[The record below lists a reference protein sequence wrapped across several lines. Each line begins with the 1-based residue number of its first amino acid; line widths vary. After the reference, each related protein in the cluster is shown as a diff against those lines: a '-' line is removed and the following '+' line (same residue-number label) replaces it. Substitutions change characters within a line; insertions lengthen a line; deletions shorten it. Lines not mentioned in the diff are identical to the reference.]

1 MSVSLNSTEARK
13 ETEKLRAEI
22 ERHNRLYYIEAAP
35 EISDR
40 EYDAL
45 LHRLETLEKQFPE
58 LATPDSP
65 TRRVGGEPL
74 KGFENVRHT
83 VPMISLAN
91 TYNKEELVEFDA
103 RVRKLLG
110 GMP

>member
-1 MSVSLNSTEARK
+1 MSTGQKSPA
-13 ETEKLRAEI
+13 LRAATLRREI
-22 ERHNRLYYIEAAP
+22 ERHNRLYYVLAAP

-45 LHRLETLEKQFPE
+45 YRELETLEARHPE

-74 KGFENVRHT
+74 EAFAPVPHA
-83 VPMISLAN
+83 VPMLSLAN
-91 TYNKEELVEFDA
+91 T
-103 RVRKLLG
+103 
-110 GMP
+110 